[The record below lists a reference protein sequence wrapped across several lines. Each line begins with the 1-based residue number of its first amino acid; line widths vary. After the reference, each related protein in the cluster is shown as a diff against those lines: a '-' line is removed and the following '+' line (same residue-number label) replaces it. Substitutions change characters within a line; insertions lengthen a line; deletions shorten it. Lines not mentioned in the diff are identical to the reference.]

1 MSAGCRRTAAGLF
14 ASMLL
19 AVAAPDAAV
28 AQEDF
33 RNTDRGRPLLTEDA
47 YPIEFRE
54 WEFELGGHGRLV
66 EGDAGNGAGVAVG
79 LKTGLLRNAQVG
91 IEVETALEQQAGGSE
106 FGFEGIGASLMYGL
120 RRETW
125 GGPALAVRADARAPG
140 SERLG
145 RTSWTLDLAGIVT
158 RSFGRFRMHANGG
171 HQFGGAGVDRDSWRV
186 GVAVDYPVG
195 LFSRLLMADVVAE
208 VPADGGRSRIW
219 LAFGTR
225 WQASNASVIDVG
237 LATRL
242 DEWEAG
248 RSNLELTIGIA
259 RAFGIGGLVTVP
271 GYPEPVLY

>member
-1 MSAGCRRTAAGLF
+1 MSARCRRVVMGLLALILPAGTFPAAAAG
-14 ASMLL
+14 
-19 AVAAPDAAV
+19 
-28 AQEDF
+28 QEDF

-54 WEFELGGHGRLV
+54 WEFELGGRGRLV
-66 EGDAGNGAGVAVG
+66 EGETASGAGAAVG
-79 LKTGLLRNAQVG
+79 LKTGLFRNAQVG
-91 IEVETALEQQAGGSE
+91 LEIETALEQQAGGTE
-106 FGFEGIGASLMYGL
+106 FGLEGVGASLMYGL

-125 GGPALAVRADARAPG
+125 GAPALAIRGDVHAPG

-145 RTSWTLDLAGIVT
+145 RDDWAFDLTGIMT

-171 HQFGGAGVDRDSWRV
+171 HHVRGDGVGDSWRV

-208 VPADGGRSRIW
+208 VPVHGGRSRVW
-219 LAFGTR
+219 LELGTR
-225 WQASNASVIDVG
+225 WQTTNASVVDLG

-248 RSNLELTIGIA
+248 RSNVELTVGIA
-259 RAFGIGGLVTVP
+259 RAFGISGLVGVP
-271 GYPEPVLY
+271 RYSEPTLD

>member
-1 MSAGCRRTAAGLF
+1 MTARYHRAAVG
-14 ASMLL
+14 LL
-19 AVAAPDAAV
+19 ALILPAGTLPGAAV

-54 WEFELGGHGRLV
+54 WEFELGGRGRLV
-66 EGDAGNGAGVAVG
+66 EGETGSGAGSTVG
-79 LKTGLLRNAQVG
+79 LKTGLFLNAQVG
-91 IEVETALEQQAGGSE
+91 LEVETALEQQAGGAE
-106 FGFEGIGASLMYGL
+106 LGLGGVGASLMYGL

-125 GGPALAVRADARAPG
+125 GGPALAVRADAHAPG

-145 RTSWTLDLAGIVT
+145 RDDWAFDLTGIMT

-171 HQFGGAGVDRDSWRV
+171 RQFGGDGVDGDVWRV
-186 GVAVDYPVG
+186 GLAVDYPVG

-208 VPADGGRSRIW
+208 VPAHGGRSRVW
-219 LAFGTR
+219 LELGTR
-225 WQASNASVIDVG
+225 WQSTNASVIDVG

-248 RSNLELTIGIA
+248 RSNVELTVGIA
-259 RAFGIGGLVTVP
+259 RAFGISGLVGVP
-271 GYPEPVLY
+271 AYPEPALD

>member
-1 MSAGCRRTAAGLF
+1 MTKRTWRW
-14 ASMLL
+14 LL
-19 AVAAPDAAV
+19 PVLLLVWALPGAAV

-54 WEFELGGHGRLV
+54 WEFELGGRGRLV
-66 EGDAGNGAGVAVG
+66 EGETGSGAGAAVG
-79 LKTGLLRNAQVG
+79 LKSGLFRNAQVG
-91 IEVETALEQQAGGSE
+91 LEIETALEQQFGGTE
-106 FGFEGIGASLMYGL
+106 FGLEGVGASLMYGV

-125 GGPALAVRADARAPG
+125 GGPALAARGDVHAPG

-145 RTSWTLDLAGIVT
+145 RDDWAFDLTGIMT

-171 HQFGGAGVDRDSWRV
+171 HHFGGDGGDGDSWRV

-195 LFSRLLMADVVAE
+195 LFSRLLMADVYAE
-208 VPADGGRSRIW
+208 IPAHGGRSRVW
-219 LAFGTR
+219 LEIGTR
-225 WQASNASVIDVG
+225 WQSTNVSVVDLG

-248 RSNLELTIGIA
+248 RANVELTVGIA
-259 RAFGIGGLVTVP
+259 RAFGISGLVGVP
-271 GYPEPVLY
+271 PYPEPTLD